1 MNQSSDFDN
10 LDPKS
15 FLEGEFIALFED
27 RPVLHAVFSAPDF
40 AFIQRRERIDSED
53 FSLPPNNSSQAR
65 RELDLFVS
73 ELQIVRV
80 PATDEKPA
88 RKRSSVP
95 VSPEPTL
102 LRLEVR

>member
-15 FLEGEFIALFED
+15 FLDGDFIALFED
-27 RPVLHAVFSAPDF
+27 RPLLHAVFSSPDF
-40 AFIQRRERIDSED
+40 AFVQRRERIDSED
-53 FSLPPNNSSQAR
+53 FTLPPGIASQPR

-80 PATDEKPA
+80 PATDEKPP